1 MDIINELTSTVG
13 SYSSNGAV
21 LTVKVLV
28 DSFSNLFS
36 LLSPKGN
43 CDEELR
49 HTALDDQNVTR
60 LIGRFR

>member
-1 MDIINELTSTVG
+1 MIHELTSTVG
-13 SYSSNGAV
+13 GYSSNGAV

-28 DSFSNLFS
+28 DSFSNLFG

-49 HTALDDQNVTR
+49 LATLDDQNVTR